1 MTKNELIEY
10 IEKQKKLF
18 ELYEQKDKKY
28 TEENNYE

>member
-18 ELYEQKDKKY
+18 ELYEQQDKKY